1 MTGVVCRVFQRE
13 LKMDMILASA
23 KWHFFN
29 AMGLI
34 LNGDIRAINVPGNR
48 GHSQFIYAQ
57 DDFHVI
63 DKHEVIGGKSV
74 VSTTIWYL
82 GKPIWIMT
90 RVEQFLDEDR
100 PFITKILSDTYRM
113 GAFIGGRGPESRML
127 YGSLVYENKPEPG
140 SDFENFAGTEFVC
153 GSRPQG
159 GGHYWGMRVRSP
171 LPK

>member
-1 MTGVVCRVFQRE
+1 ME
-13 LKMDMILASA
+13 LIMASA

-34 LNGDIRAINVPGNR
+34 LNGDIRAINVPGTR
-48 GHSQFIYAQ
+48 GHSQFVYELN
-57 DDFHVI
+57 DFCI
-63 DKHEVIGGKSV
+63 TDKHEVIDGKST
-74 VSTTIWYL
+74 VSTTIWHL

-127 YGSLVYENKPEPG
+127 YGSLVYENKLEPG
-140 SDFENFAGTEFVC
+140 SDFENFAGTEYVC

-159 GGHYWGMRVRSP
+159 GGYYWGMKVRKP
-171 LPK
+171 PDK